1 MNKIDRVAVA
11 SRSFSKNETL
21 RGELLKRYEKVTFND
36 AGAKLEGD
44 SLYGFLKGHNKAI
57 TALERIDESLL
68 SKLPELKVIGKY
80 GVGLDML
87 DQEAMHQYGVKLGWT
102 GGVNKR
108 SVSELVI
115 AFMISLLRHVPKAN
129 IEVRNGVWQQH
140 IGNYLSGKTIGII
153 GCGNVGKD
161 LVYIL
166 QPFNCPILV
175 NDILDYKQFYQQ
187 YNIQPLGL
195 EELLMK
201 SDVVTLHVPL
211 DKSTY
216 NILNAERIVQ
226 MKQSA
231 VLINA
236 ARGGMVDE
244 DALRIALENG
254 NLAAAAFD
262 VFSQEPPNDQA
273 LLQLPNFLSTPHIG
287 GSAEESV
294 LAMGMAAINGLD
306 VNDDSK

>member
-1 MNKIDRVAVA
+1 
-11 SRSFSKNETL
+11 
-21 RGELLKRYEKVTFND
+21 
-36 AGAKLEGD
+36 
-44 SLYGFLKGHNKAI
+44 
-57 TALERIDESLL
+57 
-68 SKLPELKVIGKY
+68 
-80 GVGLDML
+80 
-87 DQEAMHQYGVKLGWT
+87 
-102 GGVNKR
+102 
-108 SVSELVI
+108 
-115 AFMISLLRHVPKAN
+115 
-129 IEVRNGVWQQH
+129 
-140 IGNYLSGKTIGII
+140 
-153 GCGNVGKD
+153 
-161 LVYIL
+161 
-166 QPFNCPILV
+166 
-175 NDILDYKQFYQQ
+175 
-187 YNIQPLGL
+187 
-195 EELLMK
+195 
-201 SDVVTLHVPL
+201 
-211 DKSTY
+211 
-216 NILNAERIVQ
+216 

>member
-1 MNKIDRVAVA
+1 
-11 SRSFSKNETL
+11 
-21 RGELLKRYEKVTFND
+21 
-36 AGAKLEGD
+36 
-44 SLYGFLKGHNKAI
+44 
-57 TALERIDESLL
+57 
-68 SKLPELKVIGKY
+68 
-80 GVGLDML
+80 
-87 DQEAMHQYGVKLGWT
+87 MHQYGVKLGWT